1 MLFDKF
7 RRSRYSSEN
16 INVKSIYPKGW
27 RFLIFA
33 IEMILAC
40 LAIYFYKFKV
50 DHLVTFLCLL
60 LFYVVALAEFT
71 FRFKIKD
78 KYFKNGY
85 EMGVNTP
92 YYHNKVKLLI
102 FASAGMAF
110 ACSVYIFN
118 QSLRYSGTDFIYDY
132 YWIWFG
138 LVAFLLFFEPFNLI
152 TSGFYDS
159 YFLTDNYVVDY
170 SEITDIRIVKERPS
184 TKGVVCEI
192 EIYKGDLKVGMD
204 RVFEDDLI
212 QLQKLKR
219 INRQLV

>member
-1 MLFDKF
+1 M
-7 RRSRYSSEN
+7 
-16 INVKSIYPKGW
+16 
-27 RFLIFA
+27 IFA

-60 LFYVVALAEFT
+60 RFYVVALAEFT

-102 FASAGMAF
+102 FASAGMTF

-138 LVAFLLFFEPFNLI
+138 LVAFLLFFDLFLQRHSQFLKR
-152 TSGFYDS
+152 TKCVQALLVGHQCQSGFS
-159 YFLTDNYVVDY
+159 PRFL
-170 SEITDIRIVKERPS
+170 K
-184 TKGVVCEI
+184 
-192 EIYKGDLKVGMD
+192 
-204 RVFEDDLI
+204 
-212 QLQKLKR
+212 
-219 INRQLV
+219 